1 MPLEAEPVEAAAAG
15 AAAPPED
22 PVAPPRVD
30 PGRGARAAGAA
41 AAATT
46 SEEPGGVP
54 PAVTAATPG
63 RDAPPD
69 GRPAS
74 DPPVDEPPVRP
85 HAEPEPGDPAV
96 PDAGFPGAGEGDKAL
111 DPASVTAARLAGAIG
126 MTVASSSA
134 LAAVL
139 VAAVATP
146 LGGLAAAGLAAA
158 VLVLSAAGAAA
169 SYLWPAVRYRH
180 IRYRLDAHGVTIRRG
195 VVWRTVTSVPTSRV
209 QHTDVSRGPVERYFD
224 LATLVIH
231 TAGTRDASV
240 ALSGL
245 GHREALA
252 LRDGL
257 IEAGGGRGV

>member
-1 MPLEAEPVEAAAAG
+1 MPGPAPSRSDAAVPAAG
-15 AAAPPED
+15 SADAD
-22 PVAPPRVD
+22 
-30 PGRGARAAGAA
+30 
-41 AAATT
+41 
-46 SEEPGGVP
+46 GG
-54 PAVTAATPG
+54 
-63 RDAPPD
+63 DQ
-69 GRPAS
+69 
-74 DPPVDEPPVRP
+74 
-85 HAEPEPGDPAV
+85 
-96 PDAGFPGAGEGDKAL
+96 AL

-126 MTVASSSA
+126 VTVGASSA

-146 LGGLAAAGLAAA
+146 LGALAAAGLGGA
-158 VLVLSAAGAAA
+158 VVLLSAAGAAA
-169 SYLWPAVRYRH
+169 CYLWPPVRYRH

-245 GHREALA
+245 GHREAIA
-252 LRDGL
+252 LRDRL
-257 IEAGGGRGV
+257 IEAGGGRGG

>member
-1 MPLEAEPVEAAAAG
+1 MPLEADPGSDAAVVEGAVPAGSPPREPASSRPGDIGGVAPAAAG
-15 AAAPPED
+15 AARAED
-22 PVAPPRVD
+22 PVAAPLASPD
-30 PGRGARAAGAA
+30 GDSWPAGGRGAVPAAN
-41 AAATT
+41 
-46 SEEPGGVP
+46 SL
-54 PAVTAATPG
+54 
-63 RDAPPD
+63 DAD
-69 GRPAS
+69 
-74 DPPVDEPPVRP
+74 
-85 HAEPEPGDPAV
+85 
-96 PDAGFPGAGEGDKAL
+96 EGDRAL

-126 MTVASSSA
+126 MAVGTSFA

-146 LGGLAAAGLAAA
+146 LGGLAAASLGAA

-169 SYLWPAVRYRH
+169 SWLWPAVRYRH

-195 VVWRTVTSVPTSRV
+195 GVWRSVTSVPTSRV
-209 QHTDVSRGPVERYFD
+209 QHTDVVRGPVERYFD

-245 GHREALA
+245 GHREAIV
-252 LRDGL
+252 LRDRL

>member
-1 MPLEAEPVEAAAAG
+1 MPPETEPGVETAAAEDSVPTDDTATSPPADLDRVASAAG
-15 AAAPPED
+15 AVPANDPGAAPPAG
-22 PVAPPRVD
+22 VAGQVPNGD
-30 PGRGARAAGAA
+30 PGTVPSGGLADM
-41 AAATT
+41 
-46 SEEPGGVP
+46 SE
-54 PAVTAATPG
+54 
-63 RDAPPD
+63 
-69 GRPAS
+69 
-74 DPPVDEPPVRP
+74 VDQT
-85 HAEPEPGDPAV
+85 
-96 PDAGFPGAGEGDKAL
+96 L

-126 MTVASSSA
+126 VAVAASSA

-146 LGGLAAAGLAAA
+146 LGALAAAGLGAA

-169 SYLWPAVRYRH
+169 SYVWPAVRYRH

-209 QHTDVSRGPVERYFD
+209 QHTDVSRGPLERYFD

-245 GHREALA
+245 GHREAIA
-252 LRDGL
+252 LRDRL

>member
-1 MPLEAEPVEAAAAG
+1 MPLEADPGNDAAVVEGAVPAGSPSREPVPSLPADSGRVAPTAVGAARADDPV
-15 AAAPPED
+15 AAPPGG
-22 PVAPPRVD
+22 PVAGTSLAG
-30 PGRGARAAGAA
+30 GRAPAAD
-41 AAATT
+41 
-46 SEEPGGVP
+46 S
-54 PAVTAATPG
+54 
-63 RDAPPD
+63 PD
-69 GRPAS
+69 G
-74 DPPVDEPPVRP
+74 
-85 HAEPEPGDPAV
+85 
-96 PDAGFPGAGEGDKAL
+96 GEADRAL

-126 MTVASSSA
+126 MTVAASSA

-146 LGGLAAAGLAAA
+146 LGGLAAAGLGAA

-180 IRYRLDAHGVTIRRG
+180 IRYRLDDRGVTIRRG

-224 LATLVIH
+224 LATLVIY

-245 GHREALA
+245 GHREAVA
-252 LRDGL
+252 LRDRL

>member
-1 MPLEAEPVEAAAAG
+1 MPLEADPGNDAAAVEGSVPAGSPPQEPAPSLPADSGRVAPTAAG
-15 AAAPPED
+15 AARSDD
-22 PVAPPRVD
+22 PVA
-30 PGRGARAAGAA
+30 A
-41 AAATT
+41 
-46 SEEPGGVP
+46 P
-54 PAVTAATPG
+54 PAGPAASLLSGGQATVPAA
-63 RDAPPD
+63 DSPD
-69 GRPAS
+69 
-74 DPPVDEPPVRP
+74 
-85 HAEPEPGDPAV
+85 
-96 PDAGFPGAGEGDKAL
+96 AGEGDQAL
-111 DPASVTAARLAGAIG
+111 DPASVIAARLAGAIG
-126 MTVASSSA
+126 MAVGSSSA

-146 LGGLAAAGLAAA
+146 LGGLAAAGLGAA

-169 SYLWPAVRYRH
+169 CYLWPAVRYRH
-180 IRYRLDAHGVTIRRG
+180 VRYRLDAHGVTIRRG

-245 GHREALA
+245 GHREAVA
-252 LRDGL
+252 LRDRL

>member
-1 MPLEAEPVEAAAAG
+1 MPLEAEPGVETAAAEDSVPTDDTATSPPADPDRVASAAG
-15 AAAPPED
+15 AVPANDPRAAPPVG
-22 PVAPPRVD
+22 VAGQVPNGD
-30 PGRGARAAGAA
+30 PGTVPSGGIADM
-41 AAATT
+41 
-46 SEEPGGVP
+46 SE
-54 PAVTAATPG
+54 
-63 RDAPPD
+63 
-69 GRPAS
+69 
-74 DPPVDEPPVRP
+74 VDQ
-85 HAEPEPGDPAV
+85 
-96 PDAGFPGAGEGDKAL
+96 AL

-126 MTVASSSA
+126 VAVGASSA

-146 LGGLAAAGLAAA
+146 LSALGAAGLGAA

-169 SYLWPAVRYRH
+169 NWLWPAVRYRH

-209 QHTDVSRGPVERYFD
+209 QHTNVSRGPVERYFD

-245 GHREALA
+245 GHREAIA
-252 LRDGL
+252 LRDRL